1 MRLMRIA
8 TNYPP
13 YLDGF
18 YASRPGLGDSPY
30 ADQQRALADDC
41 FLWADFWTRSL
52 GRIGYDVWESVGNAG
67 PMQKAWAREN
77 GASYGEATWVTDILA
92 AQVRQFRPDVLFVAD
107 HNAYR
112 RAFIERLRQD
122 TPSIR
127 LVLGWCGAPYA
138 DKETFQAYDIILSN
152 IPGLVTLFRGWGARC
167 EYLCHAFEP
176 SVLER
181 LGPPA
186 APETDFSFVGSVVKH
201 EGYHNRREGLLL
213 VLIDKA
219 GLEIWG
225 DVSSAS
231 PAEQG
236 EVRRAQRR
244 YDLIHAATA
253 VPGVDI
259 LLKSIPKIRTYALMP
274 QRPRLN
280 PHHVDPRIASR
291 AHAGL
296 YGLAMY
302 RKIAGSRVTLNTHID
317 ISSDWASNM
326 RLFEATGVGACLLTE
341 RQANLSDLFEPDV
354 EVVTYA
360 SPEEAAEKAGY
371 LLKRDDVRRAI
382 AAAGQRRTLKCH
394 TFDHRA
400 AQLDRWIRESL

>member
-1 MRLMRIA
+1 MRLMRLA
-8 TNYPP
+8 TNYAP

-18 YASRPGLGDSPY
+18 YASRPGMGDAPY
-30 ADQQRALADDC
+30 DVQRRALADDC
-41 FLWADFWTRSL
+41 FLWADFWGRSL
-52 GRIGYDVWESVGNAG
+52 ARLGYEVWEPVGNAG
-67 PMQKAWAREN
+67 PAQKAWAREN
-77 GASYGEATWVTDILA
+77 GVSYGETTWVTDILA
-92 AQVRQFRPDVLFVAD
+92 AQVRRFRPDVLFVGD

-112 RAFIERLRQD
+112 RAFIERLRREA
-122 TPSIR
+122 PSIR

-138 DKETFQAYDIILSN
+138 DEDVFKAHDIILTN
-152 IPGLVTLFRGWGARC
+152 IPGLVTRFRGWGARC

-181 LGPPA
+181 IGPPG

-201 EGYHNRREGLLL
+201 EGYHNRREDLLL

-225 DVSSAS
+225 DVSS
-231 PAEQG
+231 PTEAER
-236 EVRRAQRR
+236 EAVRRARRR
-244 YDLIHAATA
+244 YDLVHAAMA
-253 VPGVDI
+253 VPGMAP
-259 LLKSIPKIRTYALMP
+259 LLKSLPKIRTYARMP
-274 QRPRLN
+274 QPPGPN

-291 AHAGL
+291 ARPGV

-317 ISSDWASNM
+317 IAIDWASNM

-341 RQANLSDLFEPDV
+341 RQANLAELFEPDV
-354 EVVTYA
+354 EVATYG
-360 SPEEAAEKAGY
+360 SPEEAAEKARY
-371 LLKRDDVRRAI
+371 LLERDGMRRAV

-394 TFDHRA
+394 TYDHRA
-400 AQLDRWIRESL
+400 VQLDRWIRDSL